1 MERGLDPVISNSPR
15 AAPQTLI
22 ISEEI
27 LQGTASRLSS
37 HGKRHTPWSYIFFTS
52 TGNPK
57 QGKSRGIS
65 SLATANQ
72 TQQDILLQLG
82 KSNQRVPGPIYLAA
96 APSVTVHALMV
107 CPSIGGNLV
116 ESCAGQ
122 GSAVPCEDFLVIAK
136 IGSLDSL
143 LFIDPP
149 MASNYWLCI
158 PWAKRKEV

>member
-37 HGKRHTPWSYIFFTS
+37 HGKRHTPWSYILFTS

-65 SLATANQ
+65 SLVTVNQ

-96 APSVTVHALMV
+96 APSATVHALMS

-122 GSAVPCEDFLVIAK
+122 DWAVPCEDFLVIAK
-136 IGSLDSL
+136 LGVLILSFSL
-143 LFIDPP
+143 IHQWP
-149 MASNYWLCI
+149 ANYWGCI
-158 PWAKRKEV
+158 P